1 MSGWLLSNWA
11 KIIIHVSVW
20 VGVSN
25 FLTDNNDAPSFP
37 PYNFIWQ
44 IIKAGPLKLNN
55 NWITEWKS
63 FRIPGNEKL
72 GSDRLVVFREVIG
85 KGSKFQIVIKQQGCT
100 ALIPP
105 DHACYTILYNKTIVY
120 KIMLSDHLNKGFPAR
135 KLKIKICFYIVCFW
149 IFF

>member
-1 MSGWLLSNWA
+1 MSGWVLSNWA
-11 KIIIHVSVW
+11 KIFIHVSVW
-20 VGVSN
+20 MKRWVVVSN

-72 GSDRLVVFREVIG
+72 GSDRLVVFREDIG
-85 KGSKFQIVIKQQGCT
+85 KGVEVSNCYQTARLHCT
-100 ALIPP
+100 DSPWYS
-105 DHACYTILYNKTIVY
+105 YTILYNITIVY
-120 KIMLSDHLNKGFPAR
+120 KISLSDYFK
-135 KLKIKICFYIVCFW
+135 
-149 IFF
+149 